1 MRRIRIGIIGAG
13 AATEWSILPVLSGPD
28 IMAPPDTGAWWGR
41 RAPSTSD
48 IYYQAPARPEVVALA
63 DEDGARAQRVAN
75 LARVRGVYS
84 DWRAM
89 LREVELDA
97 VLCTASPHVA
107 AEVAVA
113 AGAAVKW
120 LWLAGP
126 PAGSAAAALQL
137 ARDLQGR
144 TLCVWC
150 SRALRRA
157 VAHRGAWR
165 LIERGHIG
173 AVAAL
178 ALRWGAPLHNEERRE
193 SSQALPSTQDATDAP
208 HLASS
213 YAALDLLLH
222 FAAGSHRRER
232 DNDEVLVDES
242 ASANG
247 ARVVADEFGGATNV
261 WLRLADGVT
270 ATALFSGAES
280 WSAPLPRL
288 EVCGTQG
295 RWLVC
300 EAGRRMWLHQP
311 RETAHLLEPPGMIAH
326 VTAANVMGVAEDLKA
341 FLAACAGE
349 SDVSSMRHQ
358 PGQSESREPSLW
370 SAVGPLALLEA
381 INAALHSGEPAHV
394 QVLEP
399 VPSLS
404 VGLASADGAPRPTAT
419 LPSTLPLPL

>member
-1 MRRIRIGIIGAG
+1 M
-13 AATEWSILPVLSGPD
+13 PVLSGPD
-28 IMAPPDTGAWWGR
+28 IVAPPDTGAWWGR

-63 DEDGARAQRVAN
+63 DEDGARAERVAN
-75 LARVRGVYS
+75 MARVRGVYS
-84 DWRAM
+84 DWRTM

-97 VLCTASPHVA
+97 VLCTASPRVA
-107 AEVAVA
+107 GDVAVA

-144 TLCVWC
+144 TLRVWC

-157 VAHRGAWR
+157 AAHRAAWR

-178 ALRWGAPLHNEERRE
+178 ALRWGAPLHTTERTE
-193 SSQALPSTQDATDAP
+193 KSQSLASTQDATDAP

-232 DNDEVLVDES
+232 ANEETLLDDS

-300 EAGRRMWLHQP
+300 EAGRRLWLHQP

-326 VTAANVMGVAEDLKA
+326 ITAANVLGVAEDLKA

-349 SDVSSMRHQ
+349 SEPFTNRQ
-358 PGQSESREPSLW
+358 QTGQSEAREPALFD
-370 SAVGPLALLEA
+370 AVQPLALLEA
-381 INAALHSGEPAHV
+381 INTALNSGEPAHV
-394 QVLEP
+394 EAWDTV
-399 VPSLS
+399 STS
-404 VGLASADGAPRPTAT
+404 SAGFVAAGETPRPVTA